1 MDDLKPRVSMRN
13 GTVEAAYEFELLP
26 IARAMFGK
34 EVGDAKKIKAYWAL
48 RRESARIYNLLQTT
62 PEDQLLFV
70 FQNLRAEDHYLDE
83 AVRNDDGLYS
93 VKEIGEWMRKEWIKR
108 SEQYWVT
115 KILQTEDD
123 KQKLACTI
131 ALRNLY
137 HETTPEAY
145 IVDMEHPSPMQ
156 DPLMILGDVNY
167 RIKGEI
173 AVLKAKKK
181 SGKSSYVKIEVA
193 CMISPSGKV
202 LGMSRSCFPGT
213 DTIREPYNVLWLD
226 TEQSHATSDK
236 CYRHVLQMAGLP
248 LDRNDSHLKMIN
260 LRMMDSKERLERLEE
275 ETTSGVWD
283 VVILDGVKDIVKNIN
298 DPIEVDN
305 VMARIM
311 QLVQDTK
318 VAFIT
323 ILHENPAK
331 DTDKMR
337 GWLGTELGN
346 KAFEEQEIKLNKK
359 TGVFTVINTDRRE
372 KAIPYYGF
380 RYNEDDQ
387 LEEAEPE
394 AEMDGQGQGQNR
406 SHDEIVLDNQT
417 RYCNQ
422 VKKAFEDN
430 PTLSCSHAD
439 LIRLLIK
446 KCGLTDATAKNRI
459 KTAYSAGV
467 LRVVEGEANK
477 RGAVY
482 ALTPQEQSYLSILI
496 SQKTSI
502 NEDGT
507 IPDIFE
513 EDNGQ
518 ENGQLDD
525 CPY

>member
-1 MDDLKPRVSMRN
+1 MRD
-13 GTVEAAYEFELLP
+13 GTVEAAYEFELIP

-34 EVGDAKKIKAYWAL
+34 EVGDAKKIKPIWAL
-48 RRESARIYNLLQTT
+48 RPESAKIYNLLQST
-62 PEDQLLFV
+62 PEDQLIYV
-70 FQNLRAEDHYLDE
+70 FQSLRANDPYLDR
-83 AVRNDDGLYS
+83 AVRNDDERYT
-93 VKEIGEWMRKEWIKR
+93 VKEIGEWMHKEWKKR

-115 KILQTEDD
+115 KLLQIDGD

-131 ALRNLY
+131 ALRSLY
-137 HETTPEAY
+137 HESTPEAY
-145 IVDMEHPSPMQ
+145 IVDMANPSPMQ
-156 DPLMILGDVNY
+156 EPLMSRGDVGY

-181 SGKSSYVKIEVA
+181 NGKSSFVKIEAA
-193 CMISPSGKV
+193 CMVSPSGKV
-202 LGMSRSCFPGT
+202 LGMSRSFIPGT
-213 DTIREPYNVLWLD
+213 DTIRDPYNMLWLD
-226 TEQSHATSDK
+226 TEQSHASSDK

-248 LDRNDSHLKMIN
+248 LDQNCPHLKMIN

-275 ETTSGVWD
+275 EMTSGVWD

-305 VMARIM
+305 VMARLM
-311 QLVQDTK
+311 QLIQDTK

-323 ILHENPAK
+323 IIHENPAK

-372 KAIPYYGF
+372 KAIPLYGF
-380 RYNEDDQ
+380 RYNDEDQ

-394 AEMDGQGQGQNR
+394 PEMDGQEQGQNR
-406 SHDEIVLDNQT
+406 SRKDMLADNQT

-446 KCGLTDATAKNRI
+446 KCGLTDTTARNRI
-459 KTAYSAGV
+459 KTAYDVGV
-467 LRVVEGEANK
+467 LRVVEGEAMK

-496 SQKTSI
+496 SQNTTI

-513 EDNGQ
+513 QDNGQ
-518 ENGQLDD
+518 NED